1 MVTYSNV
8 DRYAFE
14 SSSEPGFDS
23 TGFGLTASTAYCV
36 GWHASGPEG
45 PGIAAVA
52 AG

>member
-1 MVTYSNV
+1 MVTYLNV